1 MEVSLKI
8 FCFRCT
14 ISCPKVIQLIISV
27 IHMDRKG
34 YSLSVKWH
42 AQCHNLNCS
51 FLQPKHHPFSS
62 LLQLKQPFT
71 LRMSLTYTTH
81 ILAEPTCGLVESSI
95 DSSGDGLVWFV
106 KVLMLL
112 QNFRLTDALRSILDT
127 ITDLKFLTY
136 LMIVGIMLT
145 INVLL
150 NVYLNVCAIKWKYP
164 RKTNLITINVS
175 NDGQF
180 RLVNETR
187 NDDLMFFQ
195 LLGDIEDDRI
205 YSSVFM
211 FVYSVKSVLLSLTI
225 RMMKSLHA
233 WDKMIFLFLVV
244 IMYLTFKRVP
254 TIQLCVENECKV
266 DSVATS
272 WIFGIRVHSIS
283 IYRKCQQ
290 KSNI

>member
-1 MEVSLKI
+1 
-8 FCFRCT
+8 
-14 ISCPKVIQLIISV
+14 
-27 IHMDRKG
+27 
-34 YSLSVKWH
+34 
-42 AQCHNLNCS
+42 
-51 FLQPKHHPFSS
+51 
-62 LLQLKQPFT
+62 
-71 LRMSLTYTTH
+71 MSLTDTTH

-112 QNFRLTDALRSILDT
+112 QNFRLTDALRSILDA
-127 ITDLKFLTY
+127 ITDMKFLAFLT
-136 LMIVGIMLT
+136 IVGIMLT

-150 NVYLNVCAIKWKYP
+150 DVYLNVCAIKWKYP
-164 RKTNLITINVS
+164 RETNLITIHVS

-225 RMMKSLHA
+225 RMTKSLHA

-254 TIQLCVENECKV
+254 TI
-266 DSVATS
+266 
-272 WIFGIRVHSIS
+272 
-283 IYRKCQQ
+283 
-290 KSNI
+290 